1 MDDGSTD
8 GTRKLVEAFQPPV
21 RYLHQANAGVS
32 AARNVGAHVASSNWL
47 AFLDSDDVWLPDYL
61 ERISRA
67 IEATNGAAFTYFA
80 DPAEEGVGRTVWD
93 KAGSLLAVNMN
104 SGKIRRAP
112 ETISYCQDTILLYS
126 DLLRR
131 HPRPARHHRRELR
144 RRLASAHWLRAK
156 VKREE
161 RGPGASIAP
170 VVRSLITSPGFFAG
184 KLLRAAASTSPQTNT
199 SASSGIDAMPSGTNP
214 KNRNVHTHT
223 ARPTRFSAP
232 R

>member
-8 GTRKLVEAFQPPV
+8 GPGTPRLPPPAV
-21 RYLHQANAGVS
+21 ISLQAIGLSAG
-32 AARNVGAHVASSNWL
+32 RNVAAPSRRARL
-47 AFLDSDDVWLPDYL
+47 AFLDSADVWLPIA
-61 ERISRA
+61 RASRSHR
-67 IEATNGAAFTYFA
+67 ATNGAAFTYFA
-80 DPAEEGVGRTVWD
+80 DPAEEGVGRTVWEQ
-93 KAGSLLAVNMN
+93 
-104 SGKIRRAP
+104 SGF
-112 ETISYCQDTILLYS
+112 TISSEHELKPDPASSKDRLLRPATILLYS

-170 VVRSLITSPGFFAG
+170 AVRSLITSPGFFAG

-214 KNRNVHTHT
+214 KNRNAHTHT